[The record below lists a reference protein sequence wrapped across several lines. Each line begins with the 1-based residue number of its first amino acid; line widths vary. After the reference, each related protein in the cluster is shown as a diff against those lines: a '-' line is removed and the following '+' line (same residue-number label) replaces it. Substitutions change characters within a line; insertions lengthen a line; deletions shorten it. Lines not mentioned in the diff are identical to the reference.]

1 MKTQTRKWLKE
12 VVNFNR
18 KPSQRLINSTIERLG
33 VHTADFCK
41 LWASRGCKSDYTS
54 EREYKDFC
62 VDVIKHQ
69 INEIRYCRAILSLKG
84 L

>member
-12 VVNFNR
+12 VIKFNQ

-33 VHTADFCK
+33 VHTADFAK
-41 LWASRGCKSDYTS
+41 IWASRGRKSNYTA
-54 EREYKDFC
+54 
-62 VDVIKHQ
+62 IKHQ
-69 INEIRYCRAILSLKG
+69 INSIRYCRAILSLKG